1 MIFPVKKP
9 RPWQVRGFPE
19 KTEATHFIGGP
30 CEEEKVACC
39 VVASASGYSIVQVGL
54 EVDLSGR
61 TWGEKNP
68 PVTVLAIFIGKYGA
82 IGIFIHQGGHF
93 KGF

>member
-1 MIFPVKKP
+1 MIFPFKKP

-19 KTEATHFIGGP
+19 KTEVTHFIGGP

-61 TWGEKNP
+61 TWGEK
-68 PVTVLAIFIGKYGA
+68 TLQLLYWQFS
-82 IGIFIHQGGHF
+82 
-93 KGF
+93 